1 MTKYL
6 SLLFVTLAVTLATAQ
21 QADIKLSII
30 RPDRPTIAL
39 PDIRG
44 TGDTQPLMN
53 GINSKLFTEIEQ
65 AAVLKIAP
73 KGLYP
78 LTVPQQPTDFKA
90 PTVGPNR
97 QPLSQGPWLT
107 DWSGAPVNANYL
119 AYGYATVQGGRLAL
133 FGWLYDVTQKDI
145 QNAQVFGKVYFGTL
159 DEAGAKKVALEFAAD
174 ILARFGGKSLAGSRV
189 FFVSSRSGAKEV
201 WSMDYDGANQKQ
213 LTFYSSTCISPAIS
227 KDNSKIAFTRIGAGN
242 PSIMIHTTDSGR
254 KMNFSNPQ
262 ATMNATPDF
271 TPDGNQVVFSSTLG
285 GSPANLYVSG
295 ADGSGIRRLTS
306 VKSIEVEP
314 KVNPKS
320 GNEIVFISGRSGR
333 AQLYRMNLDGTDI
346 ERLTDGRGEASNPS
360 WHPDGQFVAFA
371 WTAGL
376 EPGNWSIFVM
386 DVASKK
392 YVQLTSGT
400 RSENPAWGP
409 DGRHLVF
416 SRTVGRQVQLYSML
430 ADGSQLKQLT
440 FTGSNEKAAWTH

>member
-1 MTKYL
+1 MNQYL
-6 SLLFVTLAVTLATAQ
+6 LLPLLLASLAAQ

-39 PDIRG
+39 PDLRG
-44 TGDTQPLMN
+44 TGEAQALMN
-53 GINSKLFTEIEQ
+53 GLNAKLFSEIEQ

-78 LTVPQQPTDFKA
+78 LSVPQQPTDFKP

-107 DWSGAPVNANYL
+107 DWSGPPVNANYL
-119 AYGYATVQGGRLAL
+119 AYGYAAVQGGRLAL
-133 FGWLYDVTQKDI
+133 FGWLYDVTQKDT

-159 DEAGAKKVALEFAAD
+159 DEAGAKQVALEFAAD
-174 ILARFGGKSLAGSRV
+174 ILARFGGKSLAGSRI
-189 FFVSSRSGAKEV
+189 FFVSDRSGAKEI

-213 LTFYSSTCISPAIS
+213 LTFYRSTCISPSIS
-227 KDNSKIAFTRIGAGN
+227 KDNAKIAFTRIGAGI
-242 PSIMIHTTDSGR
+242 PAIMVHTTDSGR
-254 KMNFSNPQ
+254 KLNFANPQ

-271 TPDGNQVVFSSTLG
+271 TPDGGRIVFSSTLG
-285 GSPANLYVSG
+285 GSPANLYVAG
-295 ADGSGIRRLTS
+295 ADGGGIRRLTS
-306 VKSIEVEP
+306 VKAIEVEP

-320 GNEIVFISGRSGR
+320 GNEIVFISGRSGK
-333 AQLYRMNLDGTDI
+333 AQLYRMNIDGTDI
-346 ERLTDGRGEASNPS
+346 ERLTDGRGEAANPS

-376 EPGNWSIFVM
+376 EPGNWSIFLM

-392 YVQLTSGT
+392 VVQLTSGV
-400 RSENPAWGP
+400 RSENPSWAP
-409 DGRHLVF
+409 DGRHIVYA
-416 SRTVGRQVQLYSML
+416 RTVGRQVQLYSML
-430 ADGSQLKQLT
+430 ADGSQVRQLT
-440 FTGSNEKAAWTH
+440 FSGTNEKPVWTH